1 MATLKELRTLCGM
14 TQKELAEKSGVNIR
28 QIQKYESGEYSLDN
42 MTAKTADAISH
53 ALGCSIDELVNM
65 NTSIFTSEMT
75 EAIKSGE
82 MTLSDALEMDKYQK
96 VIKISKIGC
105 FGDTFRANYRR
116 IPESLIDKLTAEETA
131 ELVDAFYQCYSDGK
145 NAQKKEH
152 KAPLSNAL

>member
-1 MATLKELRTLCGM
+1 MATLKELRKLCGM

-53 ALGCSIDELVNM
+53 ALGCSIDDLVKM

-116 IPESLIDKLTAEETA
+116 IPESLIGKLTASETA

-145 NAQKKEH
+145 NA
-152 KAPLSNAL
+152 

>member
-1 MATLKELRTLCGM
+1 MATLKELRKLCGM
-14 TQKELAEKSGVNIR
+14 TQKELSERSGVNIR

-53 ALGCSIDELVNM
+53 ALGCSIDDLVKM

-96 VIKISKIGC
+96 VIKLSKIGS

-145 NAQKKEH
+145 NA
-152 KAPLSNAL
+152 

>member
-1 MATLKELRTLCGM
+1 MATLKELREFCGM

-42 MTAKTADAISH
+42 MTTKTADAISR
-53 ALGCSIDELVNM
+53 AFGCSIDALVNM
-65 NTSIFTSEMT
+65 KTSIFTSEMT
-75 EAIKSGE
+75 KSIKSGE
-82 MTLSDALEMDKYQK
+82 MTLYDALEIDKYQK
-96 VIKISKIGC
+96 VIRLSKIGC

-145 NAQKKEH
+145 NA
-152 KAPLSNAL
+152 

>member
-1 MATLKELRTLCGM
+1 MATLKELRKLCGM

-53 ALGCSIDELVNM
+53 ALGCSIDELIKI
-65 NTSIFTSEMT
+65 NTSIFTNEMT

-105 FGDTFRANYRR
+105 FCDTFRANYRR

-145 NAQKKEH
+145 NA
-152 KAPLSNAL
+152 

>member
-1 MATLKELRTLCGM
+1 MATLKELRKLCGM

-53 ALGCSIDELVNM
+53 ALGCSIDELIKI
-65 NTSIFTSEMT
+65 NTSIFTNEMT

-105 FGDTFRANYRR
+105 FRDTFRANYRR

-145 NAQKKEH
+145 NA
-152 KAPLSNAL
+152 